1 MAEGAVSFFINKLGF
16 LLEEEAKLLHGVEE
30 QAVFLRDELEWIR
43 HFLKD
48 AEEKRKRIQMVD
60 VWVRQVRNLAYDAED
75 VIDAFILHVERE
87 HNKSLFFKIIG
98 YWSQLKNRRRIG
110 KWIEQINRRTKEISA
125 CRSKYDL
132 DVSGSRQDSGHFIED
147 LSRKRRNILT
157 VEELDIMRFQ
167 KEAAEVAKRLMN
179 ESETQRQVFSIIG
192 AAGLGKATL
201 TRMIYNRTDI
211 KNHFEVRAWIY
222 VSQEYQLKDLLL
234 RALQQVR
241 GPGSDESPLEVT
253 IDNLEGELRKNL
265 QDKRYLVVIADI
277 WKTEAWDQISASFP
291 QNQKGSR
298 IVLTTRNKDVAT
310 HAGPST
316 YHHELQY
323 LKEEDSWELFCKKVF
338 PSGTCPN
345 ELVEVAREVVKKCN
359 GLPLAIV
366 VIGGLLIGKE
376 RTHDAW
382 SKTLPNVNLQLTQDS
397 ICRQILALSYT
408 DLPYYLKSCFLYL
421 GLFPEDYQ
429 IKANRLIRLWI
440 AEGFVLARGEQKMED
455 VAEDYLE
462 ELIQRNMIQL
472 VKRKYQ
478 EGPVGTC
485 RIHYFWRDLAISEAK
500 NDRFLDIH
508 GKKYNSTSG
517 MTRSRRLAIH
527 SVNTNQNVRHFSN
540 HKLRSLLFFDKE
552 LEISKWRSKF
562 GECTKML
569 RVLELKGAHLWEKN
583 LPKEIGKLILLHY
596 LGLKNTGLQRL
607 PTSIGKLITLQT
619 LDIRGT
625 NVRSVPKAIWKMQHL
640 RHFFWVPAKLMQFQK
655 VCVSREDLPR
665 DLLTLYLPSFIWMDI
680 GEGLANYFVEFD
692 CLRSLRL
699 YEKLALGNEK
709 LQNCF
714 PSSLTE
720 LNLERCQ
727 LRHDPSAVL
736 ASLPKVRELCLGVSS
751 YVGREMIF
759 SAKGFVHLRF
769 LQLHKLENFE
779 EWRVEDGAMPNLKHL
794 VIRDCG
800 RLKILP
806 NELQEI
812 TSLQKIELF
821 GMSKA
826 LINNVKENEDW
837 YKNDRIIIF
846 DGDWYKKNHIIDN
859 SESKYFESRLVFF
872 P

>member
-1 MAEGAVSFFINKLGF
+1 MAEGAVSFFLNKLAF
-16 LLEEEAKLLHGVEE
+16 LIEEEAKLLRGVEE
-30 QAVFLRDELEWIR
+30 QVVSLRNELEWIR
-43 HFLKD
+43 YFLKD
-48 AEEKRKRIQMVD
+48 AEKKQKDFQMVE
-60 VWVRQVRNLAYDAED
+60 VWVRQIRDLAYDAED
-75 VIDAFILHVERE
+75 VIDAFILHVEQQ
-87 HNKSLFFKIIG
+87 HNKNIFFKIFG
-98 YWSQLKNRRRIG
+98 YQSQLMNRHRIG
-110 KWIEQINRRTKEISA
+110 KWIEQINRRTKEISS
-125 CRSKYDL
+125 CRSKYNL
-132 DVSGSRQDSGHFIED
+132 DVTESRQDSGHLTDD
-147 LSRKRRNILT
+147 LARKRRNILT

-167 KEAAEVAKRLMN
+167 KEAAEVAKWLMN
-179 ESETQRQVFSIIG
+179 ENETQRQVFSIIG
-192 AAGLGKATL
+192 TGGLGKTTL
-201 TRMIYNRTDI
+201 TRMIYNRTDV
-211 KNHFEVRAWIY
+211 KKHFEVRAWIN
-222 VSQEYQLKDLLL
+222 VSQEYQLKDILLSAI
-234 RALQQVR
+234 RQVR
-241 GPGSDESPLEVT
+241 GAGNDESLSNLTIGDLEAELKKH
-253 IDNLEGELRKNL
+253 LE
-265 QDKRYLVVIADI
+265 DKRYLVVIDDV
-277 WKTEAWDQISASFP
+277 WKTEAWDQIGASFP

-298 IVLTTRNKDVAT
+298 LMLTTRKKDVAT

-316 YHHELQY
+316 HHHELQY
-323 LKEEDSWELFCKKVF
+323 LTDEDSWELFRKKVF
-338 PSGTCPN
+338 TSRTCPD
-345 ELVEVAREVVKKCN
+345 ELVKVAHEVLKKCN

-376 RTHDAW
+376 QTHDAW
-382 SKTLPNVNLQLTQDS
+382 SKVLANWQLTQDS
-397 ICRQILALSYT
+397 NPCREILTLSYT

-421 GLFPEDYQ
+421 GLFPEDFQ

-552 LEISKWRSKF
+552 LEISTWRLEF

-569 RVLELKGAHLWEKN
+569 RVLELKGVELWGKN

-596 LGLKNTGLQRL
+596 LGLRNTGLQRL
-607 PTSIGKLITLQT
+607 PTSIGKLIKLQT

-625 NVRSVPKAIWKMQHL
+625 YVRSVPRAIWKMQQL
-640 RHFFWVPAKLMQFQK
+640 RHLFLVTSELMQFQK
-655 VCVSREDLPR
+655 VRVSREAFPR
-665 DLLTLYLPSFIWMDI
+665 DLLTLHLPSFIWMNM
-680 GEGLANYFVEFD
+680 GEGLAKYFVKFD

-699 YEKLALGNEK
+699 YEKLALGNYN
-709 LQNCF
+709 LQSCL
-714 PSSLTE
+714 PLSLTE
-720 LNLERCQ
+720 LNLKWCQ
-727 LRHDPSAVL
+727 LEHDPSDVL
-736 ASLPKVRELCLGVSS
+736 GSLPKLRELCLGVSS
-751 YVGREMIF
+751 YVGREMVF

-821 GMSKA
+821 GMSEA
-826 LINNVKENEDW
+826 LVYNVKENEDW
-837 YKNDRIIIF
+837 YKYNRSIIF
-846 DGDWYKKNHIIDN
+846 DD
-859 SESKYFESRLVFF
+859 
-872 P
+872 